1 MADEVINEKRRGS
14 AATVTTEDA
23 GWSPVV
29 HAIPPN
35 GVRRNPSKPSRTRKG
50 SFRTFFSAWRLAV
63 VGGTQPVRF
72 PIHPLPEQS
81 VRVSS
86 KCDEP
91 RCDNRRSNVFI
102 YLRSCVT

>member
-50 SFRTFFSAWRLAV
+50 SFRTFF
-63 VGGTQPVRF
+63 
-72 PIHPLPEQS
+72 
-81 VRVSS
+81 
-86 KCDEP
+86 
-91 RCDNRRSNVFI
+91 
-102 YLRSCVT
+102 LRGDWQL